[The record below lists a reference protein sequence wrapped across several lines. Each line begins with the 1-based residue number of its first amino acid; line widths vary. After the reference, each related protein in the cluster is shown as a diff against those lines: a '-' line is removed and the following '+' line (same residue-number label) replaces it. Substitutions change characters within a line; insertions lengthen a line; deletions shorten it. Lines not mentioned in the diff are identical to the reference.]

1 MGKHEKGTPKY
12 ITNKNKARGLQ
23 KLRYYCQMCK
33 KQCRD
38 HNGFK
43 CHTMSE
49 SHHRQM
55 LMFTENANQFID
67 RFSQE
72 FLHGYVNLLKR
83 QFGTRRVPA
92 NRVYQEYISDK
103 GHIHMN
109 ATKWLTLTAFV
120 KWLGSTGKCIVDE
133 TEKGLYITLINRD
146 PEALVAQEKE
156 AKRKRMT
163 KNDQKQIFKF
173 INKQIKETSTN
184 KKSET
189 TKKPFMRPEENVLL
203 VLNLTFKSKP
213 KLLVLNANELIANK

>member
-1 MGKHEKGTPKY
+1 MGKREKGTPKY
-12 ITNKNKARGLQ
+12 MANKNKARGLQ
-23 KLRYYCQMCK
+23 KLKYYCQMCK

-38 HNGFK
+38 FNGFK
-43 CHTMSE
+43 CHTTSE

-92 NRVYQEYISDK
+92 NQVYQEYISDK

-133 TEKGLYITLINRD
+133 TEKVPYQYLGVKMTMEHGYAKTFSNINDGVNIALQNESNEDIDVIFNPGDSLLID
-146 PEALVAQEKE
+146 LV
-156 AKRKRMT
+156 RIVILIYMT
-163 KNDQKQIFKF
+163 NHH
-173 INKQIKETSTN
+173 
-184 KKSET
+184 
-189 TKKPFMRPEENVLL
+189 PV
-203 VLNLTFKSKP
+203 SK
-213 KLLVLNANELIANK
+213 IQ

>member
-1 MGKHEKGTPKY
+1 MGKREKGTPKY
-12 ITNKNKARGLQ
+12 MANKNKARGLQ
-23 KLRYYCQMCK
+23 KLKYYCQMCK

-38 HNGFK
+38 FNGFK
-43 CHTMSE
+43 CHTTSE

-92 NRVYQEYISDK
+92 NQVYQEYISDK

-133 TEKGLYITLINRD
+133 TEKGLYITYTNRD

-156 AKRKRMT
+156 AKRKRMA
-163 KNDQKQIFKF
+163 KNDQKQNFNF
-173 INKQIKETSTN
+173 IKQIKEKSTN
-184 KKSET
+184 KESE
-189 TKKPFMRPEENVLL
+189 TKKPFMRPEGSAPLI
-203 VLNLTFKSKP
+203 LNLTFKSKP
-213 KLLVLNANELIANK
+213 KLLVLNVNKLIANK

>member
-1 MGKHEKGTPKY
+1 MGKREKGTPKY
-12 ITNKNKARGLQ
+12 MANKNKARGLQ
-23 KLRYYCQMCK
+23 KLKYYCQMCK

-38 HNGFK
+38 FNGFK
-43 CHTMSE
+43 CHTTSE

-92 NRVYQEYISDK
+92 NQVYQEYISDK

-133 TEKGLYITLINRD
+133 TEKGILRHLLRKKKK
-146 PEALVAQEKE
+146 PKEKE
-156 AKRKRMT
+156 WPKMIRSKILILSSKLKRKV
-163 KNDQKQIFKF
+163 QIRKV
-173 INKQIKETSTN
+173 KLKSHLCVLKE
-184 KKSET
+184 
-189 TKKPFMRPEENVLL
+189 VHL
-203 VLNLTFKSKP
+203 
-213 KLLVLNANELIANK
+213 